1 MCDGKCKSIN
11 ALFRIYILIIK
22 CFLCCRPA
30 PSPEPIIVKLE
41 DETTESES
49 IELYIQNPSNDSFSQ
64 DPGGDSLGEFD
75 PDLSNDDSMSMEHGQ
90 PNSTMDDQSQGE
102 DL

>member
-1 MCDGKCKSIN
+1 MVNVKVSMPF
-11 ALFRIYILIIK
+11 FRIHILIIK
-22 CFLCCRPA
+22 YISCSRPA

-49 IELYIQNPSNDSFSQ
+49 IELYIQNPSSDSFSQ
-64 DPGGDSLGEFD
+64 DPGGDSLGELD

-90 PNSTMDDQSQGE
+90 PNSTMEDQSQGE

>member
-1 MCDGKCKSIN
+1 M
-11 ALFRIYILIIK
+11 
-22 CFLCCRPA
+22 
-30 PSPEPIIVKLE
+30 KLE

-75 PDLSNDDSMSMEHGQ
+75 PDLSNDDSMSMEHVQ
-90 PNSTMDDQSQGE
+90 PNSSMDDQSQGE
-102 DL
+102 GL

>member
-1 MCDGKCKSIN
+1 MVNVKVSMPF
-11 ALFRIYILIIK
+11 FRIHILIIK
-22 CFLCCRPA
+22 YISCSRPA

-49 IELYIQNPSNDSFSQ
+49 IELYIQNPSSDSFSQ
-64 DPGGDSLGEFD
+64 DPGGDSLGELD
-75 PDLSNDDSMSMEHGQ
+75 PDLSNDDSMSMQHGQ
-90 PNSTMDDQSQGE
+90 PNSTMEDQSQGE

>member
-1 MCDGKCKSIN
+1 MT
-11 ALFRIYILIIK
+11 
-22 CFLCCRPA
+22 
-30 PSPEPIIVKLE
+30 SPEPIIVKLE

-49 IELYIQNPSNDSFSQ
+49 IELYIQNPSNDSYSQ
-64 DPGGDSLGEFD
+64 DPGDSLGELD

>member
-1 MCDGKCKSIN
+1 MVNVKVSMPF
-11 ALFRIYILIIK
+11 FRIHILIIK
-22 CFLCCRPA
+22 YISCSRPA

-49 IELYIQNPSNDSFSQ
+49 IELYIQNPSSDFFSQ
-64 DPGGDSLGEFD
+64 DPGGDSLGELD

-90 PNSTMDDQSQGE
+90 PNSTMEDQSQGE

>member
-1 MCDGKCKSIN
+1 MRDGKCKGIN
-11 ALFRIYILIIK
+11 ALFRIYILSIK
-22 CFLCCRPA
+22 CFLCSRPA

-90 PNSTMDDQSQGE
+90 PNSSMDDQSQGE

>member
-1 MCDGKCKSIN
+1 MVNVKVSMPF
-11 ALFRIYILIIK
+11 FRIHILIIK
-22 CFLCCRPA
+22 YISCSRPA

-49 IELYIQNPSNDSFSQ
+49 IELYIQNPSSDSFSQ
-64 DPGGDSLGEFD
+64 DPGGDSLGELD

-90 PNSTMDDQSQGE
+90 PNSTMEGQSQGE